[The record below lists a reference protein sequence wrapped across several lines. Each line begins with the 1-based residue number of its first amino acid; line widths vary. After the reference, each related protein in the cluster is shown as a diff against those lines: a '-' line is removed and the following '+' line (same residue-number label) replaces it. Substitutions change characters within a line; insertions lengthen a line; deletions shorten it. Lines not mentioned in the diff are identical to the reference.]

1 MTIADAA
8 QTALKTENRPMH
20 LNEIYDV
27 IINQGLYTF
36 GAKDPKA
43 VLSRTIRMKSTANAK
58 ESKPLFRQVSQS
70 TYELA

>member
-8 QTALKTENRPMH
+8 ITAMKTENRPMH
-20 LNEIYDV
+20 LNEIYDA

-58 ESKPLFRQVSQS
+58 ESKPLFRQVDQS
-70 TYELA
+70 TYELI

>member
-8 QTALKTENRPMH
+8 QTAMKAEGRPMH
-20 LNEIYDV
+20 TNEIYDEIV
-27 IINQGLYTF
+27 KQDLYKF

-58 ESKPLFRQVSQS
+58 ESKPLFRQVTQS
-70 TYELA
+70 TYELI